1 MHADTDQKLEMENPV
16 HEHLENI
23 VSVLLIL
30 EIGVKTSHNNGR
42 KCFPKCA
49 SFGTKA

>member
-16 HEHLENI
+16 REHLENI

-30 EIGVKTSHNNGR
+30 EIGMSKQAIIVCCNFSHTEED
-42 KCFPKCA
+42 CIY
-49 SFGTKA
+49 

>member
-16 HEHLENI
+16 REHLENI

-30 EIGVKTSHNNGR
+30 EIGMSKQAIIVVENA
-42 KCFPKCA
+42 FPKCA
-49 SFGTKA
+49 SFGTA